1 MKKKSVIFSIILVLI
16 AMLSGISKA
25 ALLPEKTLNIEFKNL
40 NENSKIYV
48 LISEDLLNYNLEH
61 EIENEKDVPDL
72 DGLVNQES
80 YKKIKEL
87 YANHDYIGYANYY
100 VRGNVDN
107 DSNRN
112 GEILLRGY
120 YFAFNSS
127 KVIDEYKYN
136 DKTYL
141 RVLATLKDK
150 KFSIIMQDYLY
161 DYDLI
166 DTKIMLEDADG
177 KTNIVDLKENKY
189 EDNSSEN
196 QQLKKCDITI
206 DCSNLKIENRNTI
219 QDNNSSNENQN
230 NKNISS
236 KVDSKIVIITILG
249 IALIVILICLK
260 FYRKN
265 KNTSLK

>member
-1 MKKKSVIFSIILVLI
+1 MKKKSIILSIIIVLI

-100 VRGNVDN
+100 VRGDVDN
-107 DSNRN
+107 DSNLD
-112 GEILLRGY
+112 GKMLLRSY

-141 RVLATLKDK
+141 RVLATLKDNK
-150 KFSIIMQDYLY
+150 VSIIMQDYLY

-206 DCSNLKIENRNTI
+206 DCSNLKIENRNNI
-219 QDNNSSNENQN
+219 QDSNSSNESINSKDN

-236 KVDSKIVIITILG
+236 KAIIIVIMLLV
-249 IALIVILICLK
+249 IAVLICFIVK
-260 FYRKN
+260 RKN
-265 KNTSLK
+265 TK

>member
-206 DCSNLKIENRNTI
+206 DCNSLNIEAGNTI
-219 QDNNSSNENQN
+219 QNNNSSIESINSKDN

-236 KVDSKIVIITILG
+236 KAIIIVIMLLV
-249 IALIVILICLK
+249 IAVLICFIVK
-260 FYRKN
+260 RKN
-265 KNTSLK
+265 TK